1 VNLFVPSCSAVS
13 YVGLYLLLV
22 DLVVMK
28 NMRIE
33 FYLRLLV
40 RLDDFI
46 HRLDC
51 VRDLTVHQRIDQSF
65 YMEGR
70 VELQEL
76 IRQYNGAEERLQV
89 LFQRLDETGNT
100 TFLRWRHDVRL
111 LMDYQKKGI
120 PHIP

>member
-1 VNLFVPSCSAVS
+1 
-13 YVGLYLLLV
+13 
-22 DLVVMK
+22 MK